1 MNSDRPEKPAPSMPQ
16 RPSLSA
22 AESARSRGSVWSI
35 FIAGATGL
43 ALFIG
48 LFFLAGALGP
58 IVLGV
63 GLVLGAVY
71 AIACLHY
78 LLWGRWLGDAIRQ
91 EVEEEQQ
98 HQQLRARQVKQVD

>member
-1 MNSDRPEKPAPSMPQ
+1 MNSDPQKPAAPPMPT
-16 RPSLSA
+16 RPVMPPPEA
-22 AESARSRGSVWSI
+22 AKPRGSIWSI
-35 FIAGATGL
+35 IIAGATAL

-63 GLVLGAVY
+63 GLVLGAIY
-71 AIACLHY
+71 LIACLHY

-91 EVEEEQQ
+91 EVEEEER
-98 HQQLRARQVKQVD
+98 HARERDSRY